1 MPVDKNTPVDK
12 SVDKDARIKKEKQK
26 LTGIFKSLP
35 PDVKKTAEK
44 LINNAA
50 FMAATLEDLQ
60 DFINENGCTE
70 FYQNGENQHGK
81 KKSSEVDVYNTMIK
95 NYKAVIDT
103 LLRMMPSARGGEE
116 DDGFEDFVENRED

>member
-1 MPVDKNTPVDK
+1 MAAVDK
-12 SVDKDARIKKEKQK
+12 STRNRREKQK
-26 LTGIFKSLP
+26 LTGIFKSLT

-60 DFINENGCTE
+60 EFINLNGCTE

-81 KKSSEVDVYNTMIK
+81 KKSCEVDVYNTMIK

-103 LLRMMPSARGGEE
+103 LLRMMPSARVGED
-116 DDGFEDFVENRED
+116 DDGFEDFIESRED